1 MDEHKMTQQEEI
13 REREALFVL
22 YVLAGG
28 IVAVILWVAH
38 ARLYLTNQQLIELAA
53 RPLLA
58 ILLQY
63 RCYATLQLAS
73 CAVKS
78 SGREQ
83 LQ

>member
-38 ARLYLTNQQLIELAA
+38 SRLYLTNQHLTELAA

-58 ILLQY
+58 
-63 RCYATLQLAS
+63 CATLQPAS

-78 SGREQ
+78 SGREP

>member
-38 ARLYLTNQQLIELAA
+38 SRLYLTNQHLTELAA
-53 RPLLA
+53 MAPSRHRFCNSGAALLCNPPVA
-58 ILLQY
+58 P
-63 RCYATLQLAS
+63 
-73 CAVKS
+73 
-78 SGREQ
+78 
-83 LQ
+83 